1 MKVVWLL
8 LLLKVGVECLLM
20 VVAGDG
26 GSVGGG
32 GNVGGGG
39 GGNGGNGGSGGGGG
53 CGGNGG
59 HDIKT

>member
-32 GNVGGGG
+32 G